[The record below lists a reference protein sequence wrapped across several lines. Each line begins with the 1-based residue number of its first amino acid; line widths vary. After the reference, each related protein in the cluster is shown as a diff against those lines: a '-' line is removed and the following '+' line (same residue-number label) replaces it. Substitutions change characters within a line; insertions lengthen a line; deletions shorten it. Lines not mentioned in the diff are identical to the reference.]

1 MPNNIIMADVKGGG
15 ESVWFEDRNESVLAY
30 LAASQNYTAAN
41 RASVSV
47 IGNYA
52 DTATQD
58 QDCPKPFLGT
68 YNLTPGA
75 ANTVGDWTVTT
86 MGKPPRML
94 KLNAGW
100 NVRDCGGWA
109 ADNGKVRFGLL
120 FRGARLESATT
131 DDLAL
136 LASEGVKLDLDLRDA
151 GNASG
156 STRIPGAS
164 YYNAALTNAY
174 AQMIQNEASTVAA
187 ACITAMQSIVNGNPV
202 YVHCASGA
210 DRTGSIC
217 GMLEA
222 LLGMSAAD
230 IDRDYELTC
239 FADVEQLTGRT
250 RMGTWNSFW
259 TALDSGQGH
268 DEVQSGTSS

>member
-1 MPNNIIMADVKGGG
+1 M
-15 ESVWFEDRNESVLAY
+15 
-30 LAASQNYTAAN
+30 
-41 RASVSV
+41 
-47 IGNYA
+47 GN
-52 DTATQD
+52 
-58 QDCPKPFLGT
+58 
-68 YNLTPGA
+68 
-75 ANTVGDWTVTT
+75 
-86 MGKPPRML
+86 PPRMI
-94 KLNAGW
+94 KLNGGW

-136 LASEGVKLDLDLRDA
+136 LASEGIKLDLDLRDT

-174 AQMIQNEASTVAA
+174 TQMIQNEASTVAT
-187 ACITAMQSIVNGNPV
+187 ACITAMQSIVNGDPV

-239 FADVEQLTGRT
+239 FADVE
-250 RMGTWNSFW
+250 
-259 TALDSGQGH
+259 
-268 DEVQSGTSS
+268 